1 MDQIEFEQKMEL
13 FGKGFAK
20 LKKTL
25 KGIPEKAWDYKP
37 AENEWSIREVI
48 VHLVD
53 SESNAMLR
61 ARVVY
66 AENGRTLMAY
76 DQDLWVGK
84 LAYAATDTKTA
95 LQTLKWVRKFTYDW
109 LQTVNVAEF
118 VNSAVH
124 PEYSE
129 PYTFDKWLGIYTQHI
144 YAHID
149 QIKSNYALWK
159 KSRNK
164 K

>member
-1 MDQIEFEQKMEL
+1 MDQAEFEKNVEQ

-37 AENEWSIREVI
+37 AESEWSIREVI

-53 SESNAMLR
+53 SETNAMLR
-61 ARVVY
+61 ARVLY

-84 LAYAATDTKTA
+84 LAYATTDTKTA

-109 LQTVNVAEF
+109 LATVKVADF
-118 VNSAVH
+118 ANSAVH

-149 QIKSNYALWK
+149 QIKSNHASWK
-159 KSRNK
+159 QSRTK